1 MILTNPALILAERDI
16 EYPMQTILDRPVTAR
31 CLGKGFSGGDAL
43 AGDIEGALARE
54 LTVDFPLSLDEFC
67 SQISITDKRVEAIG
81 AFHATEKAAGRVKDT
96 FPAYS
101 GRYTAFLAKPM

>member
-1 MILTNPALILAERDI
+1 MAKEGSA
-16 EYPMQTILDRPVTAR
+16 PVTEKVAAPAVQQ
-31 CLGKGFSGGDAL
+31 S
-43 AGDIEGALARE
+43 
-54 LTVDFPLSLDEFC
+54 DFPLSLDEFC